1 MVKTPNP
8 KPVVIGTSIAHLAA
22 DIILDKKG
30 TELLVLDIS
39 ECCDLAD
46 YMVIATGSNKRQ
58 VQAMAEEIR
67 KQVKAHK
74 VLPLSV
80 NGLANGWWVLLDCG
94 SVLVHVM
101 QPEAR
106 RFYNL
111 ESLWADG
118 VVVRR
123 GIDAA

>member
-1 MVKTPNP
+1 MPKAAKPETTP
-8 KPVVIGTSIAHLAA
+8 TLIANLAA
-22 DIILDKKG
+22 DIVIEKKG
-30 TELLVLDIS
+30 EELLVLDVS
-39 ECCDLAD
+39 RCTDLAD
-46 YMVIATGSNKRQ
+46 YLVIASGTNKRQ

-67 KQVKAHK
+67 KRVKARG
-74 VLPLSV
+74 LIPLNVS
-80 NGLANGWWVLLDCG
+80 GTENGWWVLIDCG
-94 SVLVHVM
+94 SVLVHLM

-118 VVVRR
+118 LVVRR

>member
-1 MVKTPNP
+1 MPKAAKPETTP
-8 KPVVIGTSIAHLAA
+8 TLIANLAA
-22 DIILDKKG
+22 DIVIEKKG
-30 TELLVLDIS
+30 EELLVLDVS
-39 ECCDLAD
+39 RCTDLAD
-46 YMVIATGSNKRQ
+46 YMVIASGTNKRQ

-67 KQVKAHK
+67 KRVKARG
-74 VLPLSV
+74 LIPLNVS
-80 NGLANGWWVLLDCG
+80 GTENGWWVLIDCG
-94 SVLVHVM
+94 SVLVHLM

-118 VVVRR
+118 LVVRR